1 MSTKTLILCNLA
13 FLAFGEFTQEAV
25 ASPKPVSV
33 TPATAPRW
41 SSDRDTQPSQT
52 PQWSDS
58 GKSNPTSTPQWFEGG
73 ETESQSTPSWSEQKG
88 DRPNTTLQW
97 SDPSTP
103 SRSAPSA
110 SKTASIASSAQLPHV
125 LPDLIAPSPSR
136 NTIAQTGED
145 AATPGGEDEVMDAVS
160 TPIVESAQSNSDSP
174 KQDEDS
180 TDNEATE
187 TGSSLTHSAP
197 MQPTGEY
204 LRQGEFT
211 LNVYNRLYF
220 PPNYIENATFDSD
233 TGAYP
238 TFGFSW
244 GITDNL
250 QLSLQFQQI
259 DSGSPGRQGDF
270 ESLRRPADD
279 EIAIE
284 IKQKLWENAAE
295 TLNLS
300 GVVSVG
306 WGNRDFVFTRPGQR
320 VEESNNSIVPAIQL
334 PFSAAIGD
342 RWRFT
347 LSPTLAF
354 FGDESASFYHR
365 LPIDDPGSFGTTFG
379 FAGAISFAVTPE
391 LILWGDAFVPVAGNN
406 SISRESGKPDTAVG
420 FNAGLR
426 YLVNPQLAVDVFASN
441 TQGNKGPLALTADR
455 DLVSFGAGVVFMPD
469 FFGANRRN
477 RESQESPL
485 TTDGLGFLDGGTLN
499 SGQFALNL
507 QAGIPG
513 ISTAIR
519 YGFVE
524 DFEGGIYLDYTFGSI
539 DESEQGLSAKIRFL
553 NQAKGAPLT
562 ASLAVTLSQTNQKF
576 INFYENNRD
585 EFNERGLENNLPF
598 LLNQDDL
605 VNGQL
610 NIFTVSIPLNY
621 QFENGAAVW
630 LTPTL
635 GYVQRMG
642 TEIAGFNAGGAFPI
656 ARDFS
661 LIGEVGAN
669 FVGPGNAF
677 IGDSRENAI
686 PWTFALRWD
695 PSAIFGIERDEVRY
709 RPYVDLFLT
718 NRVGSSP
725 WHQLRVRDQ
734 DRLAIGVGVSIPF

>member
-13 FLAFGEFTQEAV
+13 FLALGEFTQEAI
-25 ASPKPVSV
+25 ASPKPIST
-33 TPATAPRW
+33 TPSTAPRW
-41 SSDRDTQPSQT
+41 SSDRDTKPSQT

-58 GKSNPTSTPQWFEGG
+58 EESNSTVPPQWLERGDTESKSTPN
-73 ETESQSTPSWSEQKG
+73 WSELTG
-88 DRPNTTLQW
+88 DRSNTILQW
-97 SDPSTP
+97 SDPPTP
-103 SRSAPSA
+103 SQSVPSS
-110 SKTASIASSAQLPHV
+110 SKTSNIANSAQLPHV
-125 LPDLIAPSPSR
+125 LPDLIPPSPYR
-136 NTIAQTGED
+136 DTIAQRRKEEEEQRNTDSTTGVD
-145 AATPGGEDEVMDAVS
+145 
-160 TPIVESAQSNSDSP
+160 SAQSNDKSP
-174 KQDEDS
+174 KQDDSTQTES
-180 TDNEATE
+180 TDNGATE

-204 LRQGEFT
+204 LRQGEVS

-284 IKQKLWENAAE
+284 IKQKLWENASE
-295 TLNLS
+295 TFNLS

-334 PFSAAIGD
+334 PLSAAIGD

-347 LSPTLAF
+347 ISPTLAF

-455 DLVSFGAGVVFMPD
+455 DLVSFGAGVVFMPN
-469 FFGANRRN
+469 FFGANRRG
-477 RESQESPL
+477 REVRESPL

-499 SGQFALNL
+499 SGQFQLNL

-524 DFEGGIYLDYTFGSI
+524 DFEGGIYLDYTFGSV

-553 NQAKGAPLT
+553 NQAQGAPLT
-562 ASLAVTLSQTNQKF
+562 ASLAVTISQTNQKF

-585 EFNERGLENNLPF
+585 EFNERGLENNVPF

-605 VNGQL
+605 NNGQL
-610 NIFTVSIPLNY
+610 NIFTVSVPLNY
-621 QFENGAAVW
+621 QFDNGAAVW

-669 FVGPGNAF
+669 FVSPGNAF

-695 PSAIFGIERDEVRY
+695 PSALFGIERDEGRY
-709 RPYVDLFLT
+709 RPYVDVFLT

>member
-13 FLAFGEFTQEAV
+13 FLAFGEFAQEAI
-25 ASPKPVSV
+25 ASPKPISISSST
-33 TPATAPRW
+33 TPKW
-41 SSDRDTQPSQT
+41 SDDRDIQPSKT

-58 GKSNPTSTPQWFEGG
+58 GESSSRSSPQWLDRGATEFGSTPSWFEQTGDRAN
-73 ETESQSTPSWSEQKG
+73 TTIRWSDLSTSPQSTPSTSAV
-88 DRPNTTLQW
+88 TTI
-97 SDPSTP
+97 SSTQ
-103 SRSAPSA
+103 S
-110 SKTASIASSAQLPHV
+110 LPHV
-125 LPDLIAPSPSR
+125 FPTLTEPKPHRD
-136 NTIAQTGED
+136 TFAQMERGR
-145 AATPGGEDEVMDAVS
+145 DEERDTAS
-160 TPIVESAQSNSDSP
+160 TPVVESVQSNSDSP
-174 KQDEDS
+174 QQDNSIKTES
-180 TDNEATE
+180 TDDEATE
-187 TGSSLTHSAP
+187 TSSALTHSAP

-204 LRQGEFT
+204 LRQGEVSI
-211 LNVYNRLYF
+211 NVYNRLFF

-279 EIAIE
+279 EIALE
-284 IKQKLWENAAE
+284 VKQKLWENTSK

-300 GVVSVG
+300 GVVSLG

-320 VEESNNSIVPAIQL
+320 VEESNNSLVPAIQL

-347 LSPTLAF
+347 ISPTLAF
-354 FGDESASFYHR
+354 FDDESASFYHR

-379 FAGAISFAVTPE
+379 FAGAISFAVTPKF
-391 LILWGDAFVPVAGNN
+391 ILWGDAFVPVTGNN
-406 SISRESGKPDTAVG
+406 SISRESGKPDTAIA

-426 YLVNPQLAVDVFASN
+426 YLVNPQLAIDVFASN

-455 DLVSFGAGVVFMPD
+455 DLVSFGAGVVFMPN
-469 FFGANRRN
+469 FIGANRRN

-485 TTDGLGFLDGGTLN
+485 TTDGLGFLDGGVLN
-499 SGQFALNL
+499 SGQFQLNL

-524 DFEGGIYLDYTFGSI
+524 DFEGGIYLDYTFGDV

-553 NQAKGAPLT
+553 NQAQGAPLT
-562 ASLAVTLSQTNQKF
+562 ASVAVTISQTNQKF

-585 EFNERGLENNLPF
+585 EFNDRDLENNIPF

-605 VNGQL
+605 NNGQL
-610 NIFTVSIPLNY
+610 NIFTVSVPLNY
-621 QFENGAAVW
+621 QFDNGAAIW

-656 ARDFS
+656 TRDFS
-661 LIGEVGAN
+661 LIGEIGAN
-669 FVGPGNAF
+669 FVSSGNAF

-686 PWTFALRWD
+686 PWTFAVRWD
-695 PSAIFGIERDEVRY
+695 PSALFGVDRDEVRY

-734 DRLAIGVGVSIPF
+734 DRLAIGVGISIPF

>member
-13 FLAFGEFTQEAV
+13 LLAFGEFTQEAI
-25 ASPKPVSV
+25 ASPKPTSV
-33 TPATAPRW
+33 TPSTTPRW
-41 SSDRDTQPSQT
+41 SSDRDPQPSQT
-52 PQWSDS
+52 PQWSDT
-58 GKSNPTSTPQWFEGG
+58 GESNSTSPPQWRDRIAPQPN
-73 ETESQSTPSWSEQKG
+73 SNPSWSDTS
-88 DRPNTTLQW
+88 DRDNTTIQW
-97 SDPSTP
+97 TDQSNPPSSVP
-103 SRSAPSA
+103 SSP
-110 SKTASIASSAQLPHV
+110 KTANISNSAQLPHA
-125 LPDLIAPSPSR
+125 LPGLSAPSPNR
-136 NTIAQTGED
+136 DIAQTTNSENERN
-145 AATPGGEDEVMDAVS
+145 TVS
-160 TPIVESAQSNSDSP
+160 APTVESAQTNEESP
-174 KQDEDS
+174 KQDDF
-180 TDNEATE
+180 TE
-187 TGSSLTHSAP
+187 TDSSLTHSAP

-204 LRQGEFT
+204 LRQGEVSF
-211 LNVYNRLYF
+211 NVYNRLYF
-220 PPNYIENATFDSD
+220 PPNYIENAVFDSD

-244 GITDNL
+244 GITDDL

-284 IKQKLWENAAE
+284 IKQKLWENASE

-320 VEESNNSIVPAIQL
+320 VEEANNSIVPAIQL

-347 LSPTLAF
+347 ISPTLAF

-379 FAGAISFAVTPE
+379 FAGAVSFAVTPE
-391 LILWGDAFVPVAGNN
+391 LILWGDAFIPVTGNN
-406 SISRESGKPDTAVG
+406 SISRESGRPETAIG
-420 FNAGLR
+420 YNAGLR

-477 RESQESPL
+477 RETQESPL

-553 NQAKGAPLT
+553 NQAQGAPLT
-562 ASLAVTLSQTNQKF
+562 ASLAVTISQTNQKF

-585 EFNERGLENNLPF
+585 EFNERGLENNFPL

-605 VNGQL
+605 NNGQL

-669 FVGPGNAF
+669 FVNPGNAF
-677 IGDSRENAI
+677 IGDTRENAI

-695 PSAIFGIERDEVRY
+695 PSALFGIEPDEVRY